1 MFDLMP
7 YAKKHSDALS
17 RAFYDPF
24 RELEEM
30 ERSFFANRK
39 LPDFRTDIREQDGAY
54 LLEAELPGFKK
65 EDIHLDLQDGYLTIS
80 AERSSE
86 NEEKDE
92 NGRYLKRERSY
103 GSFCRSFDMSGIDTE
118 NIKAAYQDGVLSL
131 TLPKL
136 IEQPKNSRR
145 LEIE

>member
-7 YAKKHSDALS
+7 YAKKRSDALS

-24 RELEEM
+24 RELEEL

-39 LPDFRTDIREQDGAY
+39 LPDFRTDIREMDGAY
-54 LLEAELPGFKK
+54 LLEAELPGFQK

-86 NEEKDE
+86 SEEKDE

-103 GSFCRSFDMSGIDTE
+103 GSFRRSFDMSGIDAD
-118 NIKAAYQDGVLSL
+118 NIKAAYRDGILTL

-136 IEQPKNSRR
+136 AQQPKNSRR